1 MCTIREGDS
10 QSARVGPQDTR
21 ALREACTG
29 FFVLRRA
36 SAKIHPRRIR
46 ANALAGQKLEEMLER
61 RAKEESVLHK
71 PEKMTLSN
79 VYSSRNKG
87 LHSQTSYNFIS
98 ARSIRFQSERT
109 QLYVLVQE
117 LLAISLNFSHLC
129 TVHKAYSYS
138 TWLAAKNILETRQRE
153 NSGLDIFVSKKMG

>member
-1 MCTIREGDS
+1 M
-10 QSARVGPQDTR
+10 
-21 ALREACTG
+21 
-29 FFVLRRA
+29 
-36 SAKIHPRRIR
+36 
-46 ANALAGQKLEEMLER
+46 R

-117 LLAISLNFSHLC
+117 LLAISL
-129 TVHKAYSYS
+129 
-138 TWLAAKNILETRQRE
+138 WLAAKNILETRQRE
-153 NSGLDIFVSKKMG
+153 NSGLDIFVSKKNGMNRARRQPFYFGLTVWRLSVPFGVCLSEVSNRLRNFTGASLPASRPEQ